1 MSFRQTLSIKGM
13 KPVLFSLFMASLGF
27 GIILPILPFYALSLG
42 AEPFQLG
49 MLTATFALMSLI
61 FAPFLGRLAEKKGRK
76 NVILICMAGYAL
88 SYLLFAF
95 TNSLAMAF
103 VARGLQGFFTAGI
116 MTACVS
122 LITDMSSESQRGK
135 AMGLFGMTFS
145 LGFIMGPAIG
155 GFAAAISVQTA
166 FLLAAVLSIIGI
178 AYVHSRLKEPPMKD
192 ADLGRSEASPRSQK
206 AALFEDIVQK
216 EVSMLTHI
224 SSPLLLIF
232 MSVFM
237 VTFMIGGM
245 EATLA
250 LYTSERLSFTS
261 AEVGLIFTFIGSVIM
276 IVQYIGGSLVNKVG
290 EIRLIRLGLALSG
303 LGFFLLVFASN
314 WISLLVPV
322 AIFVTGNAIVFP
334 SANSL
339 LSKKATGDRG
349 AVLGLATSFRSFG
362 QFVGPLLAGFLY
374 GINHS
379 YAFLGL
385 AVVILVYFVVFSIIS
400 MKKLK

>member
-192 ADLGRSEASPRSQK
+192 A
-206 AALFEDIVQK
+206 
-216 EVSMLTHI
+216 
-224 SSPLLLIF
+224 
-232 MSVFM
+232 
-237 VTFMIGGM
+237 
-245 EATLA
+245 
-250 LYTSERLSFTS
+250 
-261 AEVGLIFTFIGSVIM
+261 
-276 IVQYIGGSLVNKVG
+276 
-290 EIRLIRLGLALSG
+290 
-303 LGFFLLVFASN
+303 
-314 WISLLVPV
+314 
-322 AIFVTGNAIVFP
+322 
-334 SANSL
+334 
-339 LSKKATGDRG
+339 
-349 AVLGLATSFRSFG
+349 
-362 QFVGPLLAGFLY
+362 
-374 GINHS
+374 
-379 YAFLGL
+379 
-385 AVVILVYFVVFSIIS
+385 
-400 MKKLK
+400 KKLRFLRI

>member
-1 MSFRQTLSIKGM
+1 MSFREILSMPGM
-13 KPVLFSLFMASLGF
+13 KPVLFSLFIASLGF

-76 NVILICMAGYAL
+76 NVILVCMAGYAL
-88 SYLLFAF
+88 SYLLFTF

-166 FLLAAVLSIIGI
+166 FLLAAVLSIVGI
-178 AYVHSRLKEPPMKD
+178 AYVHSRLREPPMKD
-192 ADLGRSEASPRSQK
+192 A
-206 AALFEDIVQK
+206 DIVQK

-250 LYTSERLSFTS
+250 LYTSEKLSFTS
-261 AEVGLIFTFIGSVIM
+261 AEVGLIFTFIGSVVM
-276 IVQYIGGSLVNKVG
+276 IVQYLGGSLVNKVG
-290 EIRLIRLGLALSG
+290 EIRLIQLGLALSG

-314 WISLLVPV
+314 WVSLLVPV

-349 AVLGLATSFRSFG
+349 AVLGLATSFRSLG

-385 AVVILVYFVVFSIIS
+385 AVVILVYFAVFSIIS